1 MKNISVRFRC
11 AGYNFFGGK
20 ELGFNERG
28 NFVISAF
35 TTLPDSSGRRGNY
48 FSSLPI
54 SSKEY
59 REKYPTQCGFKVTS
73 KKSITIYDDWGES
86 FTIFS
91 NSTKL
96 ITALEN
102 ECLANNLP
110 RVS

>member
-1 MKNISVRFRC
+1 MKNVSVRFWC
-11 AGYNFFGGK
+11 AGYNFFGGE

-28 NFVISAF
+28 NFVISGF
-35 TTLPDSSGRRGNY
+35 TTLPDSFGRRGTY
-48 FSSLPI
+48 FSSLAI

-73 KKSITIYDDWGES
+73 KKSITLYDDWRKPFS
-86 FTIFS
+86 ISS
-91 NSTKL
+91 NSPKL
-96 ITALEN
+96 IKALEI